1 MYLCVYIESGNLDV
15 CFAMTSALAGRGFVA
30 MLRGMWGAVSVALRS
45 AASCNFLATIESSMG
60 FKCSLVVFS
69 MIGFATH
76 SFVCFGN
83 TTLYL
88 SSPSFSPLETVA
100 CCLPVLALWSRA
112 ANCVRATM
120 PLHEKCCRLERYFS
134 CTLWYTSSVPV
145 WQFSVNCSMSLR
157 RVLSKTTSLR
167 ASCAGEPGRS
177 HRFVLASSL
186 GMGGWG
192 HSWYKSALSHEWML
206 AEWWTMEIHF
216 SHKRFL
222 SPSEVSEHH
231 QRWLETDLI
240 QGKSSLHSFLL
251 AFSVSLLVIL
261 FATCQTSN

>member
-1 MYLCVYIESGNLDV
+1 M

-30 MLRGMWGAVSVALRS
+30 MLHGMWGAVSVALRS

-60 FKCSLVVFS
+60 FKCSLVFS

-76 SFVCFGN
+76 SFVYFGN

-88 SSPSFSPLETVA
+88 SSSSFSPFETVA
-100 CCLPVLALWSRA
+100 CCLLVLALWSRA

-120 PLHEKCCRLERYFS
+120 PLYEKCCRLKRYFS

-145 WQFSVNCSMSLR
+145 WQFSVNCSMFLR

-186 GMGGWG
+186 GMSGWG

-216 SHKRFL
+216 SRKRFL
-222 SPSEVSEHH
+222 SFSQVSANH
-231 QRWLETDLI
+231 QRCLETDLI

-251 AFSVSLLVIL
+251 AFSVSFLVIL
-261 FATCQTSN
+261 FATC